1 MNVVNIRMVNID
13 ILKSFVFFSLIP
25 IVIKSKL
32 TINNKARI
40 IVIPIMIF
48 KGV

>member
-1 MNVVNIRMVNID
+1 MNIVNIRMVNID

-25 IVIKSKL
+25 IAIKSKL
-32 TINNKARI
+32 NIKNKARI

-48 KGV
+48 